1 MEILNFYLFSKNF
14 VSKKI
19 TDFRV
24 FKNIPAVNMKEEI
37 PP

>member
-1 MEILNFYLFSKNF
+1 MEILNFNVFSKNF

-24 FKNIPAVNMKEEI
+24 FEKILVVI
-37 PP
+37 